1 MKSSLR
7 TPTSTET
14 GPTAATAATAR
25 TPPLTETAP
34 TFGPTEGK
42 EGMVKSLVWWN

>member
-1 MKSSLR
+1 MKSSAW
-7 TPTSTET
+7 TPPSTET

-34 TFGPTEGK
+34 TFGPTEGT
-42 EGMVKSLVWWN
+42 EGMVKPLVWWN